1 LKHALLLLTAAAL
14 IAGTALTGSAVAQD
28 RSRHTELTANQMA
41 DQGDA
46 QSARIKAELLLT
58 PDQEKNWAGFE
69 SAMRDIGK
77 KRADREISRRAELT
91 KQKGPVDVIEQM
103 RMGADSMTERAV
115 DQKKI
120 ADSAQPLFASLNDQ
134 QKRRFT

>member
-1 LKHALLLLTAAAL
+1 MERRNISLPSPPKSSILHCLDFLERRDTMKHALLLLTAAAL
-14 IAGTALTGSAVAQD
+14 VAGTALTGSAVAQD

-91 KQKGPVDVIEQM
+91 KQKGPVDVI
-103 RMGADSMTERAV
+103 
-115 DQKKI
+115 
-120 ADSAQPLFASLNDQ
+120 
-134 QKRRFT
+134 